1 MRWGCCGSAERM
13 QAVSD
18 AGYDYAE
25 LPVRALLPDCP
36 DDAFGPVQEGWKDYD
51 IRPEAFNVFVP
62 AALRIVGEAV
72 DFEAL
77 TAHVGVVLRRAASVG
92 GEVVVFGSGG
102 ARNAPEGF
110 PPGRAYDQVVRFCR
124 MAGEAAGR
132 YGIVIAIEP
141 LTRQGC
147 NMINTV
153 AEAVRLA
160 RDVDRREVGVLADL
174 YHMEVDA
181 EPWQHI
187 LEAAPFL
194 RHVHLPVPQVEA
206 LRSEGRGFDHGA
218 FLKTLKEAGYDGRIS
233 VEDNSKRFVDFG
245 AEAGPVRERL
255 AELWEKAWGK

>member
-1 MRWGCCGSAERM
+1 MRWGCCGPAERM

-18 AGYDYAE
+18 AGFDYVE
-25 LPVRALLPDCP
+25 LPVRALLPDRP
-36 DDAFGPVQEGWKDYD
+36 EEAFEPVREGWRGSGV
-51 IRPEAFNVFVP
+51 RPEAFNVFVP

-77 TAHVGVVLRRAASVG
+77 TAHVDAVLRRAASVG

-132 YGIVIAIEP
+132 YGVVIAIEP

-153 AEAVRLA
+153 AEAVRLS
-160 RDVDRREVGVLADL
+160 RDAGRGEVGVLADL
-174 YHMEVDA
+174 YHMEMDA
-181 EPWQHI
+181 ELWRHI
-187 LEAAPFL
+187 SDAAPLL
-194 RHVHLPVPQVEA
+194 RHVHLPAPQVEA
-206 LRSEGRGFDHGA
+206 LRSEGRDFDHRT
-218 FLKTLKEAGYDGRIS
+218 FLRTLKEAGYDGRIS
-233 VEDNSKRFVDFG
+233 VEDNSRRFVDFE

-255 AELWEKAWGK
+255 VELWEKA